1 MPSHLIADIPTA
13 LEERL
18 KTILSS
24 GEVVRVKLKG
34 VDKEVLICTNRR
46 AIILKTGFM
55 TGSTF
60 GVNVFQAPYRNISSV
75 DVDFHLMSGVF
86 EILTGGGQGKKKSY
100 WGLSRDRAK
109 ASEEQNCISLL
120 RNTDPDKFRE
130 AANFIMEMVH
140 NLDHGMSAP
149 PPAAVSLADELR
161 KLADLRKD
169 GILTDSEFEAQKTML
184 MGATPPPPQ
193 QNEVRPPDASFVEP
207 DEDFSA
213 ADAAIQR
220 ALAQRPAVP
229 FGGSARSPA
238 RSVFGKRGTAPQ

>member
-24 GEVVRVKLKG
+24 GEVVHVKLKG
-34 VDKEVLICTNRR
+34 VNKEVLICTNRR
-46 AIILKTGFM
+46 AIILKTGFT

-169 GILTDSEFEAQKTML
+169 GILTDSEFEAQKATL
-184 MGATPPPPQ
+184 MGVTPPQP
-193 QNEVRPPDASFVEP
+193 NEVRPPDTNIVEP
-207 DEDFSA
+207 EEDFSA
-213 ADAAIQR
+213 ADAAIRR

-229 FGGSARSPA
+229 FGGSAGSPA
-238 RSVFGKRGTAPQ
+238 RTVFGKRGTAPQ